1 MLTDIAKRRIGD
13 WSSRVNGPSQVF
25 KSPSLKG
32 STCRSYISSVA
43 ARTFVFIND
52 SGLNIGWNFI
62 FEFKKMNL
70 FCKDYLKQYENLR
83 D

>member
-13 WSSRVNGPSQVF
+13 WLSCVNGPSQVF

-32 STCRSYISSVA
+32 CTGRSYISSFA

-52 SGLNIGWNFI
+52 SRLNIEWNFM
-62 FEFKKMNL
+62 FEFKKITY
-70 FCKDYLKQYENLR
+70 FVR
-83 D
+83 IT